1 MRKIVV
7 AALAFLALCVGYV
20 AWPFASLYEVVRAA
34 QAGDA
39 ARIEQRVDF
48 PALRRSLVAQL
59 LEAHARLSG
68 KRLDRSGLTVGIA
81 SGFASPLVEQLVSP
95 ATLAEIMRNGWPNKV
110 LADKPAGVEGL
121 DSNTLGNV
129 WQLYLK
135 SDYGIGE
142 ARFSVPVNRPKEKQ
156 FRVRL
161 ALSGWTWKLSG
172 LDLPWELQE
181 RLAREF
187 VKQDATGGE
196 WRMANGEW

>member
-7 AALAFLALCVGYV
+7 AALAFVALCAAYV
-20 AWPFASLYEVVRAA
+20 AWPFASLYEVVGAA

-48 PALRRSLVAQL
+48 PSLRRSLVAQL
-59 LEAHARLSG
+59 VEAHARLNG

-81 SGFASPLVEQLVSP
+81 SDFASPLVEKLVSP
-95 ATLAEIMRNGWPNKV
+95 ATLAEIMRNGWPRQI
-110 LADKPAGVEGL
+110 LADKPAGIEGL
-121 DSNTLGNV
+121 DTHTLGNV
-129 WQLYLK
+129 WQLYLN

-161 ALSGWTWKLSG
+161 ALSGWTWKLAG
-172 LDLPWELQE
+172 LDLPHELQE
-181 RLAREF
+181 RLVREF
-187 VKQDATGGE
+187 VKQDARVLDRPRG
-196 WRMANGEW
+196 

>member
-1 MRKIVV
+1 MRKIIV
-7 AALAFLALCVGYV
+7 AALAFMALCGAYV

-59 LEAHARLSG
+59 VEAHARLSG

-95 ATLAEIMRNGWPNKV
+95 AMLAEIMRNGWPNKM
-110 LADKPAGVEGL
+110 LPDKPAGVEGL

-129 WQLYLK
+129 WQLYLS

-187 VKQDATGGE
+187 VKQDASVLDWPRG
-196 WRMANGEW
+196 

>member
-7 AALAFLALCVGYV
+7 AALAFLALCGAYV

-59 LEAHARLSG
+59 IEAHARLSG

-95 ATLAEIMRNGWPNKV
+95 ATLAEIMRNGWPNKM
-110 LADKPAGVEGL
+110 LPDKPAGVEGL

-129 WQLYLK
+129 WQLYLN

-142 ARFSVPVNRPKEKQ
+142 ARFAVPVNRPKEKQ

-187 VKQDATGGE
+187 VKQDASVLDRPRG
-196 WRMANGEW
+196 

>member
-7 AALAFLALCVGYV
+7 AALAFVALCAAYV

-59 LEAHARLSG
+59 IEAHARLSG

-95 ATLAEIMRNGWPNKV
+95 ATLAEIMRNGWPNKM
-110 LADKPAGVEGL
+110 LPDKPAGVEGL

-129 WQLYLK
+129 WQLYLN

-187 VKQDATGGE
+187 VKQDANVLDWPRG
-196 WRMANGEW
+196 

>member
-1 MRKIVV
+1 MRKIIV
-7 AALAFLALCVGYV
+7 AALAFMALCGAYV

-59 LEAHARLSG
+59 IEAHARLSG

-95 ATLAEIMRNGWPNKV
+95 AMLAEIMRNGWPNKM
-110 LADKPAGVEGL
+110 LPDKPAGVEGL

-129 WQLYLK
+129 WQLYLN

-187 VKQDATGGE
+187 VKQDASVLDWPRG
-196 WRMANGEW
+196 

>member
-7 AALAFLALCVGYV
+7 AALAFVALCAAYV

-59 LEAHARLSG
+59 IEAHARLSG

-95 ATLAEIMRNGWPNKV
+95 ATLAEIMRNGWPNKM
-110 LADKPAGVEGL
+110 LPDKPAGVEGL

-129 WQLYLK
+129 WQLYLN

-187 VKQDATGGE
+187 VKQDASVLDWPRG
-196 WRMANGEW
+196 

>member
-1 MRKIVV
+1 MRKIIV
-7 AALAFLALCVGYV
+7 AALAFMALCGAYV

-59 LEAHARLSG
+59 IEAHARLSG

-95 ATLAEIMRNGWPNKV
+95 AMLAEIMRNGWPNKM
-110 LADKPAGVEGL
+110 LPDKPAGVEGL

-129 WQLYLK
+129 WQLYLN

-161 ALSGWTWKLSG
+161 ALAGWTWKLSG

-187 VKQDATGGE
+187 VKQDASVLDWPRG
-196 WRMANGEW
+196 

>member
-7 AALAFLALCVGYV
+7 AALAFLALCGAYV

-59 LEAHARLSG
+59 IEAHARLSG

-95 ATLAEIMRNGWPNKV
+95 ATLAEIMRNGWPSKM

-121 DSNTLGNV
+121 DSNALGNV
-129 WQLYLK
+129 WQLYLN

-142 ARFSVPVNRPKEKQ
+142 ARFAVPVNRPKEKQ

-187 VKQDATGGE
+187 VKQDASVLDRPRG
-196 WRMANGEW
+196 

>member
-7 AALAFLALCVGYV
+7 AALAFVALCAAYV

-59 LEAHARLSG
+59 IEAHARLSG

-95 ATLAEIMRNGWPNKV
+95 ATLAEIMRNGWPNKM
-110 LADKPAGVEGL
+110 LPDKPAGVEGL

-129 WQLYLK
+129 WQLYLN

-187 VKQDATGGE
+187 VKQDARGLDLPRG
-196 WRMANGEW
+196 

>member
-1 MRKIVV
+1 MRKIIV
-7 AALAFLALCVGYV
+7 AALAFMALCGAYV

-59 LEAHARLSG
+59 VEAHARLSG

-95 ATLAEIMRNGWPNKV
+95 ATLAEIMRNGWPNKM
-110 LADKPAGVEGL
+110 LPDKPAGVEGL

-129 WQLYLK
+129 WQLYLN

-187 VKQDATGGE
+187 VKQDASVLDWPRG
-196 WRMANGEW
+196 

>member
-7 AALAFLALCVGYV
+7 AALAFVALCAAYV

-59 LEAHARLSG
+59 IEAHARLSG

-95 ATLAEIMRNGWPNKV
+95 ATLAEIMRNGWPNKM
-110 LADKPAGVEGL
+110 LPDKPAGVEGL

-129 WQLYLK
+129 WQLYLN

-142 ARFSVPVNRPKEKQ
+142 ARFAVPVNRPKEKQ

-187 VKQDATGGE
+187 VKQDARGLDWPRG
-196 WRMANGEW
+196 

>member
-1 MRKIVV
+1 MRKIAV
-7 AALAFLALCVGYV
+7 AALAFLALCVAYV

-34 QAGDA
+34 QAGDV

-48 PALRRSLVAQL
+48 VALRRSLVAQL
-59 LEAHARLSG
+59 IEVHARLNG

-81 SGFASPLVEQLVSP
+81 SSFADPLVEQLVSP
-95 ATLAEIMRNGWPNKV
+95 ATLAEIMRNGWPRQM
-110 LADKPAGVEGL
+110 LPDKPAGIEGL

-129 WQLYLK
+129 WQLYLN

-161 ALSGWTWKLSG
+161 ALSGWTWKLSA
-172 LDLPWELQE
+172 LDLPYELQE
-181 RLAREF
+181 RLVREF
-187 VKQDATGGE
+187 VKQDAQVLDWLPRG
-196 WRMANGEW
+196 

>member
-1 MRKIVV
+1 MRKIIV
-7 AALAFLALCVGYV
+7 AALAFMALCGAYV

-59 LEAHARLSG
+59 IEAHARLSG

-95 ATLAEIMRNGWPNKV
+95 AMLAEIMRNGWPNKM
-110 LADKPAGVEGL
+110 LPDKPAGVEGL

-129 WQLYLK
+129 WQLYLN

-187 VKQDATGGE
+187 VKQDASGLDWPRG
-196 WRMANGEW
+196 

>member
-7 AALAFLALCVGYV
+7 AALAFLALCGAYV

-59 LEAHARLSG
+59 IEAHARLSG

-95 ATLAEIMRNGWPNKV
+95 ATLAEIMRNGWPNKM
-110 LADKPAGVEGL
+110 LPDKPAGVEGL

-129 WQLYLK
+129 WQLYLN

-187 VKQDATGGE
+187 VKQDASVLDWPRG
-196 WRMANGEW
+196 